1 MAVSEDGNS
10 KINYSIKK
18 MKNITISDVL
28 KKDLKVLAFL
38 VLNGG
43 VVYLSQTLLKDNLV
57 LSVIFGGAANYVVY
71 RLTQELAN
79 EGYKKAL
86 EK

>member
-1 MAVSEDGNS
+1 
-10 KINYSIKK
+10 

-28 KKDLKVLAFL
+28 KKDLKVVGFL

-57 LSVIFGGAANYVVY
+57 LSVIFGGAANYVAY

>member
-1 MAVSEDGNS
+1 
-10 KINYSIKK
+10 

-43 VVYLSQTLLKDNLV
+43 VVYLSQSLLEDNV
-57 LSVIFGGAANYVVY
+57 MLSVVFGAAANYIAY